1 MVISSAKRI
10 AIGLTIG
17 VLSSPVFAEY
27 ALNMQ
32 TPVSEI
38 ARKVYDLHMTIF
50 YICLAIALVVFSAMI
65 YSIINHRKS
74 KGVKAAQFHE
84 STTVEI
90 IWTIIP
96 FVILIVMAVP
106 ATKTL
111 IAMEETVDKGDVT
124 IKITASQFKWHYDYL
139 NEGVSFISALSTPE
153 AQIKGQ
159 EPKGEHYLLEV
170 DNPIVVP
177 TNTKIRF
184 LLTAADVIHAWWVP
198 AISVKKD
205 AIPGFI
211 NQMWTVIDVP
221 GTYRGQCAEL
231 CGAKHG
237 FMPIVLEA
245 MEPEKYQ
252 AWVKEKQDALAAEKA
267 KLEAG
272 ADLPKEELMTKGEAI
287 YKANCA
293 VCHQAGGEGAGPF
306 PAIKGSKVATGPVE
320 DHIKLVLS
328 GRNAMPSFKASL
340 NDLELAG
347 VITYQRNSWGNVPSD
362 GKDVVQ
368 PGMVKGLR

>member
-1 MVISSAKRI
+1 MVISSAKRM
-10 AIGLTIG
+10 ATALTIG
-17 VLSSPVFAEY
+17 VISSPAFAEY
-27 ALNMQ
+27 ALNFQ

-38 ARKVYDLHMTIF
+38 ATKVYNLHMTIF
-50 YICLAIALVVFSAMI
+50 YICLGIAAVVFSAMI

-74 KGVKAAQFHE
+74 KGAKAAQFHE
-84 STTVEI
+84 STVVEI
-90 IWTIIP
+90 IWTIVP
-96 FVILIVMAVP
+96 FLILIVMAVP

-111 IAMEETVDKGDVT
+111 IAMEESTDKGDVT

-139 NEGVSFISALSTPE
+139 NEGINFISALTTPE
-153 AQIKGQ
+153 DQIYGTAQ
-159 EPKGEHYLLEV
+159 KGEHYLLEV

-177 TNTKIRF
+177 IKTKIRF
-184 LLTAADVIHAWWVP
+184 LLTAVDVLHAWWVP

-211 NQMWTVIDVP
+211 NQMWTVIDKP

-245 MEPEKYQ
+245 MEPEQYK
-252 AWVKEKQDALAAEKA
+252 AWVKEKQAVLAAEKA
-267 KLEAG
+267 KSESG
-272 ADLPKEELMTKGEAI
+272 ADLPKEELMAKGETV
-287 YKANCA
+287 YKVSCA
-293 VCHQAGGEGAGPF
+293 ACHQASGEGGGPF
-306 PAIKGSKVATGPVE
+306 PALKGSKIATGAAE
-320 DHIKLVLS
+320 EHIKTVLN
-328 GRNAMPSFKASL
+328 GKNAMPPFKGSM
-340 NDLELAG
+340 NDLDLAS
-347 VITYQRNSWGNVPSD
+347 VITYERNAWGNVPSD

>member
-27 ALNMQ
+27 ALNFQ
-32 TPVSEI
+32 TPVSDI

-221 GTYRGQCAEL
+221 GVYRGQCAEL

-252 AWVKEKQDALAAEKA
+252 AWVKEKQAARDAEKA

-272 ADLPKEELMTKGEAI
+272 ADLPKEELMAKGEAI

-306 PAIKGSKVATGPVE
+306 PAIKGSKVATGAVE
-320 DHIKLVLS
+320 DHIKLVLA

>member
-1 MVISSAKRI
+1 MATALTLGVISSPA
-10 AIGLTIG
+10 
-17 VLSSPVFAEY
+17 FAEY
-27 ALNMQ
+27 ALNLQ

-38 ARKVYDLHMTIF
+38 ASKVYNLHMTIF
-50 YICLAIALVVFSAMI
+50 YICMCIALVVFSAMI

-90 IWTIIP
+90 IWTIVP
-96 FVILIVMAVP
+96 FIILIVMAVP

-111 IAMEETVDKGDVT
+111 IAMEETTEKGDVT
-124 IKITASQFKWHYDYL
+124 IKITASQFKWQYDYL
-139 NEGVSFISALSTPE
+139 NEGINFISALATPQD
-153 AQIKGQ
+153 QIEGKQ
-159 EPKGEHYLLEV
+159 PKGEHYLLEV

-177 TNTKIRF
+177 IKTKIRF

-211 NQMWTVIDVP
+211 NQMWTVIDKP

-245 MEPEKYQ
+245 MEPEQYKE
-252 AWVKEKQDALAAEKA
+252 WVKGKQAARDAEKA

-272 ADLPKEELMTKGEAI
+272 ADLPKEELMAKGETV

-293 VCHQAGGEGAGPF
+293 VCHQVGGEGAGPF
-306 PAIKGSKVATGPVE
+306 PALKGSKIATGAAE
-320 DHIKLVLS
+320 DHIKIVLH
-328 GRNAMPSFKASL
+328 GKNAMPAFKGSL
-340 NDLELAG
+340 NDLDLAG
-347 VITYQRNSWGNVPSD
+347 VITYERNAWDNKPSD

>member
-1 MVISSAKRI
+1 MVISSAKRM
-10 AIGLTIG
+10 ATALTIG
-17 VLSSPVFAEY
+17 VISSPAFAEY
-27 ALNMQ
+27 ALNFQ

-38 ARKVYDLHMTIF
+38 ATKVYNLHMTIF
-50 YICLAIALVVFSAMI
+50 YICMAIAFVVFGAMI

-74 KGVKAAQFHE
+74 KGAKAAQFHE

-96 FVILIVMAVP
+96 FIILIVMAIP

-111 IAMEETVDKGDVT
+111 IAMEESTDKGDVT

-139 NEGVSFISALSTPE
+139 NEGINFISALATPE
-153 AQIKGQ
+153 DQIYGAA
-159 EPKGEHYLLEV
+159 EKGEHYLLEV

-177 TNTKIRF
+177 IKTKIRF
-184 LLTAADVIHAWWVP
+184 LLTAADVLHAWWVP

-211 NQMWTVIDVP
+211 NQMWTVIDKP

-252 AWVKEKQDALAAEKA
+252 AWVKEKQAIFAAEKA
-267 KLEAG
+267 KSESG
-272 ADLPKEELMTKGEAI
+272 ADLPKGELMAKGETV

-293 VCHQAGGEGAGPF
+293 VCHQASGEGGGPF
-306 PAIKGSKVATGPVE
+306 PALKGSKIATGAVE
-320 DHIKLVLS
+320 DHIKIVLHGKAAMPPFKGS
-328 GRNAMPSFKASL
+328 MNDLDLAAIITYERNA
-340 NDLELAG
+340 
-347 VITYQRNSWGNVPSD
+347 WGNVPSD

-368 PGMVKGLR
+368 PGMIKGLR